1 MQKQREASL
10 KCCCCRTVALNE
22 GSFTDNTFAYLTS
35 PPFLLTNVSSCTRDG
50 PGLFLPP
57 SSLTLSTLIEF
68 SLMFDSSVLSA
79 RPPSRCRLPRRFL
92 PPPALASAPVLPIS
106 DSLSSGAPSLL
117 YSLSFVCSQMY
128 FCLLLHGPH
137 HKASLR
143 NWRRGP
149 ERVEFLIIYS
159 SSTTLEDAS
168 PVKTLTILQFK
179 DQKPI

>member
-1 MQKQREASL
+1 MRAHLQITHLLISL
-10 KCCCCRTVALNE
+10 LHPSCSQTCRHARVTVRDY
-22 GSFTDNTFAYLTS
+22 SC
-35 PPFLLTNVSSCTRDG
+35 PP
-50 PGLFLPP
+50 PP

-143 NWRRGP
+143 NWRWGP